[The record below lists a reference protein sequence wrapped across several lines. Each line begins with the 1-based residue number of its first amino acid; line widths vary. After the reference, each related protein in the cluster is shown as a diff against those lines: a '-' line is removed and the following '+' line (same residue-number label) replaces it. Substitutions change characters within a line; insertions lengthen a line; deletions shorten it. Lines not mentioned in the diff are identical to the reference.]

1 MENTLIRYTHCGR
14 NMYSFPCPGQLQC
27 PVCQQSLRFGLLDAP
42 VALPCPF
49 RSGHTVPCAFLIAS
63 AHGPSHLG
71 EWHDTE
77 IHVGLSDSAGL
88 VYNYT
93 LSGVRRD
100 ERGWERC
107 VCMQLCPERT
117 PERRE
122 SWDRELERFS
132 SLPRWA
138 PERFAEE
145 REFGSCCY
153 GFALTFINHM
163 RSLDG
168 RVSLS
173 RDEFTASHVLPRM
186 KTVSLY
192 ISIYQAVS
200 RHGFHIAEA
209 WPRSCTDPDISVTE
223 PYRALKMKMPKQRCS
238 VF

>member
-209 WPRSCTDPDISVTE
+209 YLSESLIL
-223 PYRALKMKMPKQRCS
+223 ALS
-238 VF
+238 

>member
-1 MENTLIRYTHCGR
+1 MITALCVCG
-14 NMYSFPCPGQLQC
+14 SVPALC
-27 PVCQQSLRFGLLDAP
+27 VC
-42 VALPCPF
+42 
-49 RSGHTVPCAFLIAS
+49 
-63 AHGPSHLG
+63 
-71 EWHDTE
+71 
-77 IHVGLSDSAGL
+77 AGL

-138 PERFAEE
+138 PERYGSHSRVSLLLRASSALLDVTGLVHCRFAEE

-209 WPRSCTDPDISVTE
+209 PRD
-223 PYRALKMKMPKQRCS
+223 M
-238 VF
+238 

>member
-14 NMYSFPCPGQLQC
+14 NIYSFPCPGQLQC

-209 WPRSCTDPDISVTE
+209 YLSESLIL
-223 PYRALKMKMPKQRCS
+223 ALT
-238 VF
+238 

>member
-1 MENTLIRYTHCGR
+1 MENTLIRFTHCGR
-14 NMYSFPCPGQLQC
+14 SIFSFSGPGELQC
-27 PVCQQSLRFGLLDAP
+27 PVCQQRVRFGLLDAP

-49 RSGHTVPCAFLIAS
+49 RSGHTVPCALLIACARGP
-63 AHGPSHLG
+63 AHLA

-100 ERGWERC
+100 ECGWERC
-107 VCMQLCPERT
+107 VCVQLGSERT

-122 SWDRELERFS
+122 SWDTELERFS
-132 SLPRWA
+132 SLPQWA

-163 RSLDG
+163 RSLEEKE
-168 RVSLS
+168 SLS
-173 RDEFTASHVLPRM
+173 RDQFTGSHVLPRM

-192 ISIYQAVS
+192 ISIYQAVLQ
-200 RHGFHIAEA
+200 HGFHITEA
-209 WPRSCTDPDISVTE
+209 PHDV
-223 PYRALKMKMPKQRCS
+223 
-238 VF
+238 

>member
-1 MENTLIRYTHCGR
+1 
-14 NMYSFPCPGQLQC
+14 MYSFPCPGQLQC

-209 WPRSCTDPDISVTE
+209 YLSESLIL
-223 PYRALKMKMPKQRCS
+223 ALS
-238 VF
+238 

>member
-1 MENTLIRYTHCGR
+1 MEETLIRYTHCGR
-14 NMYSFPCPGQLQC
+14 SVYGFSCSERQC
-27 PVCQQSLRFGLLDAP
+27 PVCHQSLSFGLLDAP

-63 AHGPSHLG
+63 AHGPAHLG
-71 EWHDTE
+71 EWHDSE
-77 IHVGLSDSAGL
+77 IHVGLSDSEGL

-107 VCMQLCPERT
+107 VCVQLWT
-117 PERRE
+117 QERRE
-122 SWDRELERFS
+122 SWDRELEQFS
-132 SLPRWA
+132 SLPQWA
-138 PERFAEE
+138 SERFAEE

-168 RVSLS
+168 KQSLS
-173 RDEFTASHVLPRM
+173 RDQFTGSHVLPRM

-192 ISIYQAVS
+192 VSIYHAILQ
-200 RHGFHIAEA
+200 HGFYIADT
-209 WPRSCTDPDISVTE
+209 PHDV
-223 PYRALKMKMPKQRCS
+223 
-238 VF
+238 